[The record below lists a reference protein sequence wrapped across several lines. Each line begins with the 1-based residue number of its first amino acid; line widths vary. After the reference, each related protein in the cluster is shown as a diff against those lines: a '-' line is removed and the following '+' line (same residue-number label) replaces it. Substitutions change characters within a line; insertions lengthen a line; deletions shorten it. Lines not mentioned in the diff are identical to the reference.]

1 MYNIKSPL
9 EIQIHHT
16 LDNIESNFDSF
27 IDQLNISDIED
38 ILHVYDDSELC
49 ICDQNGN
56 YLHDIDT
63 DNINEEVD
71 RVTRI
76 LRHIKMQSHS
86 YDIHLHRKLAVKF
99 PSSIQKISHRARMAT
114 LYHVKHHIDKNYD
127 KLSPMEK
134 AQIDRIV
141 KSRKNIVSTMTSKMI
156 PKIGA
161 IEHNRIAHHHF

>member
-1 MYNIKSPL
+1 MTPID
-9 EIQIHHT
+9 IHIHHV
-16 LDNIESNFDSF
+16 LDNIEQDIDAF
-27 IDQLNISDIED
+27 IAQLNITSMED
-38 ILHVYDDSELC
+38 LLHVYDDSELC
-49 ICDQNGN
+49 IMDQDGK
-56 YLHDIDT
+56 YLQDIT
-63 DNINEEVD
+63 INEEVD

-127 KLSPMEK
+127 RLSPMEK

-141 KSRKNIVSTMTSKMI
+141 KSRKNIVSSMTTRMI
-156 PKIGA
+156 PKISA